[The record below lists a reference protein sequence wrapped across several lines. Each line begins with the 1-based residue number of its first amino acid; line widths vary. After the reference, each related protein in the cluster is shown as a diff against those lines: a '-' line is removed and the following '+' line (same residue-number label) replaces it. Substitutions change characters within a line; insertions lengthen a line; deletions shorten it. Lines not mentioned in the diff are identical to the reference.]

1 MRKLVHTAVLCTA
14 LVALNISATDPNL
27 PKKNPNTLSVNHDY
41 IERFK
46 DLALFQQYTT
56 GIPASIKLGQALL
69 ESKAGESELALN
81 ANNHFGLKCRNCADD
96 EAYMKTDDEYDK
108 KTGALLYSKFQRF
121 NTPEDSYS
129 AHSRRLTTES
139 RYRTLFNNERT
150 DYRAWARGLQKCG
163 YATDQNYAERLIAII
178 ESHNL
183 QRFDKPSLLSI
194 PEIGGQVPPQ
204 YAADQTSIYLPYDSD
219 PNAARP
225 QRELE
230 KQQIDARISPPQ
242 SGKMP
247 KKTAQNY
254 CTESNH
260 ISKEGEHV
268 EFTLYEITVEEEV
281 TAKNSTSTSQ
291 KAVLSQPVQRKKSV
305 RTQK

>member
-1 MRKLVHTAVLCTA
+1 MRKLVPIAVLYTA
-14 LVALNISATDPNL
+14 LLVLHISATGPDL
-27 PKKNPNTLSVNHDY
+27 PKKNLNTLSVNHEY
-41 IERFK
+41 IQRFK
-46 DLALFQQYTT
+46 DLALLQQYTT

-69 ESKAGESELALN
+69 ESKAGESELAIN

-139 RYRTLFNNERT
+139 RYYPLFNNERT

-163 YATDQNYAERLIAII
+163 YATDPNYAERLIAII
-178 ESHNL
+178 ETYNL

-204 YAADQTSIYLPYDSD
+204 YAAGQTAINVPYDSH
-219 PNAARP
+219 PNAAIP
-225 QRELE
+225 QSGLE
-230 KQQIDARISPPQ
+230 KQQIDAPTSLRQ
-242 SGKMP
+242 SGKMS

-254 CTESNH
+254 CTESQH
-260 ISKEGEHV
+260 ISKDGEQV
-268 EFTLYEITVEEEV
+268 EFTLYEVTLAEEV
-281 TAKNSTSTSQ
+281 TAKNSMSTPQ
-291 KAVLSQPVQRKKSV
+291 KAVLSQPVQRKK
-305 RTQK
+305 QK